1 MNLTL
6 SETPKTGFPASRPK
20 FCDHVYETQTLLHTS
35 SIGADPRSQVNAYLN
50 ILSPRLSCKLEYRL
64 PHPHQIDSFSFT
76 LVNLNTL
83 DSPTQVYFWLS
94 QVRRKSLHPS
104 IHAQCK
110 SHRLILLLISGIEP
124 NPGPASRYPC
134 GVCGHEV
141 EDFGQPSIACNTCDQ
156 WSHKSCLGMNTSVFE
171 AYANT
176 SVSLFCPGCAS
187 PNHSSIDYD
196 IPAAEDTSLGSIYS
210 SADEDEQLSSPI
222 RESHDTQ
229 NCDSF
234 ASSNISF
241 VSPTATSSPKPIPPK
256 SDTLKKSLRILNINF
271 QSIRKKGRIL
281 MYSLIPHPLILFLVQ
296 KPGSVLIY

>member
-1 MNLTL
+1 MFQCSFLFILVILDQFLT
-6 SETPKTGFPASRPK
+6 TPDA
-20 FCDHVYETQTLLHTS
+20 VNS
-35 SIGADPRSQVNAYLN
+35 S
-50 ILSPRLSCKLEYRL
+50 SPRFSCKLEYRL

-141 EDFGQPSIACNTCDQ
+141 EDFGRPSIACNTCDQ

-171 AYANT
+171 AYANK
-176 SVSLFCPGCAS
+176 SVSWFCPGCAS
-187 PNHSSIDYD
+187 PNHSSIVYD
-196 IPAAEDTSLGSIYS
+196 IPVAEDTSLGSIYS

-241 VSPTATSSPKPIPPK
+241 GSPTATSSPKPIPPK

-271 QSIRKKGRIL
+271 QSIRKREE
-281 MYSLIPHPLILFLVQ
+281 Y
-296 KPGSVLIY
+296 